1 MSISEEKQLQLC
13 LAAQTLREMI
23 QERPEE
29 TELLVSLIGPPAIL
43 ELARIYDDLA
53 QNPKKAL
60 DMADQ
65 ALKLIDKAIL
75 KKQIELED
83 NIDDRMEIFEPF
95 KTLITNQLKTCD

>member
-13 LAAQTLREMI
+13 LVAQTLREMI
-23 QERPEE
+23 QKRPEE

-43 ELARIYDDLA
+43 ELARIYDDLT
-53 QNPKKAL
+53 QDPKKAL
-60 DMADQ
+60 NMADQ
-65 ALKLIDKAIL
+65 ALKLIDKEIL